1 MNVLITLPKKLI
13 DCIIKGEKTYEMRKS
28 FPKLMNLGEDG
39 FFAVEKGTSNV
50 RCWCRIDSMYGTYI
64 DHSYISWFVS
74 HLCVDEEFINK
85 YADGKRVW
93 LWRIAKVIEISDLD
107 RSSLFV
113 NRNPQQFAY
122 CHLSYG
128 ESY

>member
-1 MNVLITLPKKLI
+1 MNVLITLSKNLI

-28 FPKLMNLGEDG
+28 LPKLMRLGEDG

-50 RCWCRIDSMYGTYI
+50 RCWCRIDTVYGTYL
-64 DHSYISWFVS
+64 DYQSMSWLVWR
-74 HLCVDEEFINK
+74 LCVDEEYIER
-85 YADGKRVW
+85 YAAGKKIY
-93 LWRIAKVIEISDLD
+93 LWKIAKVIELSDLD

-113 NRNPQQFAY
+113 DRNPQQYAY
-122 CHLSYG
+122 CPLSYG